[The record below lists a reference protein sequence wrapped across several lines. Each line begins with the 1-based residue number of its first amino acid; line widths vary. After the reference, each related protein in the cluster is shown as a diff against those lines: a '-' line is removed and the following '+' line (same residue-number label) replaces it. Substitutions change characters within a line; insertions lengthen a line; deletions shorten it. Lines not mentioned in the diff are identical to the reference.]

1 MNKSSRI
8 GNVFWAKIC
17 TASFLD
23 MQVFCW
29 VILRIWDLESSINTT
44 FFDPGR
50 CSIRTKRTRIKKWM
64 NNPYKIQISMNLM
77 LDVCGSFEEMELLR
91 VYMTNMAVIAT
102 GMLVLK
108 CSALKYRVTCK
119 KISVRT
125 IQWQTFSFL
134 FVFLFHLHD
143 KNLHDIIHINS

>member
-1 MNKSSRI
+1 M
-8 GNVFWAKIC
+8 
-17 TASFLD
+17 
-23 MQVFCW
+23 
-29 VILRIWDLESSINTT
+29 
-44 FFDPGR
+44 
-50 CSIRTKRTRIKKWM
+50 KKWM

-108 CSALKYRVTCK
+108 CSALKYRVTFK

-125 IQWQTFSFL
+125 IQ
-134 FVFLFHLHD
+134 
-143 KNLHDIIHINS
+143 